1 MDFAL
6 SEEQQ
11 FLAQTVNDLLRDQ
24 CNLDV
29 VRNDA
34 AENQTKNSSL
44 YSALTELG
52 IPGTLI
58 SEDYGGV
65 GLRLLD
71 AALIAES
78 LGSSVATV
86 PFIGSS
92 VLAPLAIE
100 LAGSDVQK
108 DNWLPRLAS
117 GEITCGVALG
127 DHVGARDNTP
137 TSSDGAKVS
146 GRSMFALDVQDADLF
161 LVATANFELHLIEA
175 SDVEVNRLFTIDKT
189 RSVGELAFDN
199 APSDPLSSSGDPEGT
214 LSKVVDAGRIVVA
227 ADTLGAGQAMLD
239 KAIAYAGE
247 RQQFNRVIGSFQ
259 AVKHMCA
266 EMAAE
271 LEPCRSLVWYAAH
284 AFDAIPEDARLS
296 ACHAKAHLAE
306 VGRFVARKAT
316 EVHGGMGFTDLL
328 GLHYWF
334 KRIELNRQLLGTPEF
349 VRNEAA
355 KLQGWI

>member
-11 FLAQTVNDLLRDQ
+11 FLKQTVDDLLRDQ
-24 CNLDV
+24 CSLDV
-29 VRNDA
+29 VRKDA
-34 AENQTKNSSL
+34 ADNETKNSSI
-44 YSALTELG
+44 YDALTQIG

-78 LGSSVATV
+78 LGGSVATV

-92 VLAPLAIE
+92 VLAPLALQ
-100 LAGSDVQK
+100 LAGSDEQK
-108 DNWLPRLAS
+108 DSWLPRLAS

-137 TSSDGAKVS
+137 ITSDGARIS
-146 GRSMFALDVQDADLF
+146 GCAMFALDVQEADVF
-161 LVATANFELHLIEA
+161 LVATASGELHLVEA
-175 SDVEVNRLFTIDKT
+175 SEVELKRLFTIDKT
-189 RSVGELAFDN
+189 RSIGELAFEN
-199 APSDPLSSSGDPEGT
+199 SASDPLSSSGDPQAT
-214 LSKVVDAGRIVVA
+214 LASVVDAGRVVVA
-227 ADTLGAGQAMLD
+227 ADTLGAGQAMLE

-284 AFDAIPEDARLS
+284 AFDSIPEDARLT

>member
-11 FLAQTVNDLLRDQ
+11 FLQQTVKDLLRDQ
-24 CNLDV
+24 CSLEV
-29 VRNDA
+29 VRSDA
-34 AENQTKNSSL
+34 AENQAKNTSV
-44 YSALTELG
+44 YNALIQLG

-58 SEDYGGV
+58 GENYGGV

-71 AALIAES
+71 AALIAEA
-78 LGSSVATV
+78 LGASVATV
-86 PFIGSS
+86 PFVGST
-92 VLAPLAIE
+92 VVAPLAIE
-100 LAGSDVQK
+100 LAGSDEQK
-108 DNWLPRLAS
+108 DTWLPRLAS
-117 GEITCGVALG
+117 GEITCGVAVG
-127 DHVGARDNTP
+127 DHIGARDNNP
-137 TSSDGAKVS
+137 ISSTGEIVS
-146 GRSMFALDVQDADLF
+146 GSAMFALDIQDADLF
-161 LVATANFELHLIEA
+161 LVAAADSELHLVEA
-175 SDVEVNRLFTIDKT
+175 SDVEVKRLYTIDKT
-189 RSVGELAFDN
+189 RSVGELLLEN
-199 APSDPLSSSGDPEGT
+199 ARSDHLASASDQEAT
-214 LSKVVDAGRIVVA
+214 LAKVIGAGRVVVA
-227 ADTLGAGQAMLD
+227 ADTLGAAQTMLD
-239 KAIAYAGE
+239 KAVAYAGE
-247 RQQFNRVIGSFQ
+247 RQQFKRVIGSFQ

-284 AFDAIPEDARLS
+284 AFDAIPEDARLT

-334 KRIELNRQLLGTPEF
+334 KRIELNRQLMGTPEF

-355 KLQGWI
+355 KVQGWI

>member
-11 FLAQTVNDLLRDQ
+11 FLTQTVNDLLRDQ
-24 CNLDV
+24 CSLDI

-34 AENQTKNSSL
+34 AENQTKNATL
-44 YSALTELG
+44 HDALTELG

-78 LGSSVATV
+78 LGGSVATV

-108 DNWLPRLAS
+108 ENWLPQLAS

-137 TSSDGAKVS
+137 VSSDGATVS
-146 GRSMFALDVQDADLF
+146 GRSMFALDVQDSDLF

-175 SDVEVNRLFTIDKT
+175 SDVAVNRLFTIDKT
-189 RSVGELAFDN
+189 RSVGELVFDS
-199 APSDPLSSSGDPEGT
+199 APSDPLVSSGNPEGT
-214 LSKVVDAGRIVVA
+214 LAKVVDAGRVVVA

-239 KAIAYAGE
+239 KAVAYAGE
-247 RQQFNRVIGSFQ
+247 RQQFKRVIGSFQ

-306 VGRFVARKAT
+306 VGRFIARKST

>member
-1 MDFAL
+1 MDFGL

-11 FLAQTVNDLLRDQ
+11 FLQQTVNELLQDQ
-24 CNLDV
+24 CTLDI
-29 VRNDA
+29 VRQDA
-34 AENQTKNSSL
+34 AENETKNRSL
-44 YSALTELG
+44 YSSLTELG

-78 LGSSVATV
+78 LGASVATV
-86 PFIGSS
+86 PFLGSS
-92 VLAPLAIE
+92 ILAPLAIQ
-100 LAGSDVQK
+100 LSGSDEQK
-108 DNWLPRLAS
+108 DNWLPKLAS

-137 TSSDGAKVS
+137 VTSNGSTVS
-146 GRSMFALDVQDADLF
+146 GRAMFALDVQDADVF
-161 LVATANFELHLIEA
+161 LVATVNDELHLVEA
-175 SDVEVNRLFTIDKT
+175 SNTELTRLFTIDKT
-189 RSVGELAFDN
+189 RSVGELTFDN
-199 APSDPLSSSGDPEGT
+199 APSDSLESSIDPTGT
-214 LSKVVDAGRIVVA
+214 LAKVVDAGRVIVA
-227 ADTLGAGQAMLD
+227 ADTLGAAQSMLD
-239 KAIAYAGE
+239 KAVAYAGE

-284 AFDAIPEDARLS
+284 AYDAIPEDTRIT

-306 VGRFVARKAT
+306 IGRFVARKST

-355 KLQGWI
+355 KVQGWI

>member
-11 FLAQTVNDLLRDQ
+11 FLQTTVKELLNDQ
-24 CNLDV
+24 CSLDV
-29 VRNDA
+29 VRADA
-34 AENQTKNSSL
+34 EDNQTKNPSL
-44 YSALTELG
+44 LGALTELG

-58 SEDYGGV
+58 PEDFGGV

-71 AALIAES
+71 AALIAEA
-78 LGSSVATV
+78 LGGNVATV
-86 PFIGSS
+86 PFIGTA
-92 VLAPLAIE
+92 VVAPIAL
-100 LAGSDVQK
+100 LGSGSDEQK
-108 DNWLPRLAS
+108 NQWLPKLAS
-117 GEITCGVALG
+117 GEITMGIALG
-127 DHVGARDNTP
+127 EQIGARDNEPLTLNG
-137 TSSDGAKVS
+137 TTMS
-146 GRSMFALDVQDADLF
+146 GRGMFAMDIQDADAY
-161 LVATANFELHLIEA
+161 LVATRDGDLGI
-175 SDVEVNRLFTIDKT
+175 VESGEVETKRLYTIDKT
-189 RSVGELAFDN
+189 RSIGELIF
-199 APSDPLSSSGDPEGT
+199 SGSACDVLASAKDKEAA
-214 LSKVVDAGRIVVA
+214 LARVIDAGRVIVA
-227 ADTLGAGQAMLD
+227 ADTLGAAQTMIE
-239 KAIAYAGE
+239 KAVEYAGE

-284 AFDAIPEDARLS
+284 AFDAIPEDSRLT

-334 KRIELNRQLLGTPEF
+334 KRVELNRQLLGTPEF

-355 KLQGWI
+355 KVQGWT

>member
-11 FLAQTVNDLLRDQ
+11 FLQQTVKDLLNDQ
-24 CNLDV
+24 CNLEV
-29 VRNDA
+29 IRSDA
-34 AENQTKNSSL
+34 AENQTKNASV
-44 YSALTELG
+44 YDALIQLG

-58 SEDYGGV
+58 GENYGGV

-71 AALIAES
+71 AALIAEA
-78 LGSSVATV
+78 LGARVATV

-92 VLAPLAIE
+92 VVAPLAIE
-100 LAGSDVQK
+100 LAGSDEQK
-108 DNWLPRLAS
+108 DTWLPRLAS

-127 DHVGARDNTP
+127 DHIGARDNKP
-137 TSSDGAKVS
+137 ISSAGAIVS
-146 GRSMFALDVQDADLF
+146 GSAMFSLDVQDADLF
-161 LVATANFELHLIEA
+161 LVAAANGELHLVEA
-175 SDVEVNRLFTIDKT
+175 SDVEVKRLYTIDKT
-189 RSVGELAFDN
+189 RSVGELLFEN
-199 APSDPLSSSGDPEGT
+199 AHSDHLASTSDQEST
-214 LSKVVDAGRIVVA
+214 LAKVIGAGRVVVA
-227 ADTLGAGQAMLD
+227 ADTLGAAQTMLD
-239 KAIAYAGE
+239 NAVAYAGE
-247 RQQFNRVIGSFQ
+247 RQQFKRVIGSFQ

-284 AFDAIPEDARLS
+284 AFDAIPEDARLT

-334 KRIELNRQLLGTPEF
+334 KRIELNRQLMGTPEF

-355 KLQGWI
+355 KVQGWI

>member
-11 FLAQTVNDLLRDQ
+11 FLKQTVDDLLSDQ
-24 CNLDV
+24 CSLDV

-34 AENQTKNSSL
+34 ADNQTKNPSL
-44 YSALTELG
+44 FDALTRIG

-78 LGSSVATV
+78 FGGSVATV
-86 PFIGSS
+86 PYIGSS
-92 VLAPLAIE
+92 VMVPLAIE
-100 LAGSDVQK
+100 LTGSDEQK
-108 DNWLPRLAS
+108 NTWLPRLAS

-127 DHVGARDNTP
+127 DHVGARDNEP
-137 TSSDGAKVS
+137 ISGNGATVS
-146 GRSMFALDVQDADLF
+146 GRSMFALDSQGADAI
-161 LVATANFELHLIEA
+161 LVATQDCELHL
-175 SDVEVNRLFTIDKT
+175 VERSEVELKPLYTIDKT
-189 RSVGELAFDN
+189 RSVGELVFDN
-199 APSDPLSSSGDPEGT
+199 AQSDPLSSTEDPAET
-214 LSKVVDAGRIVVA
+214 LTKVIDAGRVVVA
-227 ADTLGAGQAMLD
+227 ADTLGAGQTMLN
-239 KAIAYAGE
+239 KAVAYAGE

-284 AFDAIPEDARLS
+284 AYDAIPEESRLT

-355 KLQGWI
+355 KLQGWV

>member
-11 FLAQTVNDLLRDQ
+11 FLQQTVKDLLTDS
-24 CNLDV
+24 CGLDV
-29 VRNDA
+29 VRADA
-34 AENQTKNSSL
+34 SENQTKNAKL
-44 YSALTELG
+44 FEALTQLG
-52 IPGTLI
+52 IQGTLI

-71 AALIAES
+71 AALIAEA
-78 LGSSVATV
+78 LGASVATV

-92 VLAPLAIE
+92 VVAPLAIT
-100 LAGSDVQK
+100 LAGSDEQK
-108 DNWLPRLAS
+108 NSWLPRLAS
-117 GEITCGVALG
+117 GEVTCGIALG
-127 DHVGARDNTP
+127 EHVGARDNKP
-137 TSSDGAKVS
+137 IVS
-146 GRSMFALDVQDADLF
+146 NGGMLSGVAMFALDVQESDVF
-161 LVATANFELHLIEA
+161 LIASASGELHLVDANDIA
-175 SDVEVNRLFTIDKT
+175 IQRLYSIDKT
-189 RSVGELAFDN
+189 RSIGELTLNN
-199 APSDPLSSSGDPEGT
+199 APSDTLASSPNPRET
-214 LSKVVDAGRIVVA
+214 LERVIDAGRIAVA
-227 ADTLGAGQAMLD
+227 ADTLGAAQTMLE

-271 LEPCRSLVWYAAH
+271 LEPCRSLIWYAAH
-284 AFDAIPEDARLS
+284 AFDAIPEESMLT

-334 KRIELNRQLLGTPEF
+334 KRVELNRQLLGTPEF
-349 VRNEAA
+349 VRNIAAEA
-355 KLQGWI
+355 QGWT

>member
-11 FLAQTVNDLLRDQ
+11 FLKQTVDHLLRDQ
-24 CNLDV
+24 CSLDV
-29 VRNDA
+29 VRADA
-34 AENQTKNSSL
+34 TEKQTKNPSL
-44 YSALTELG
+44 YDGLTQIG

-78 LGSSVATV
+78 LGGSVATV

-92 VLAPLAIE
+92 VLAPIAIE
-100 LAGSDVQK
+100 LAGSDEQK
-108 DNWLPRLAS
+108 NVWLPRFAS

-127 DHVGARDNTP
+127 DHVGARDNDPIT
-137 TSSDGAKVS
+137 SDGASVS
-146 GRSMFALDVQDADLF
+146 GRSMFALDIQNADVM
-161 LVATANFELHLIEA
+161 LVATADCELHL
-175 SDVEVNRLFTIDKT
+175 VERSEVELKPLYTIDKT
-189 RSVGELAFDN
+189 RSVGELVFEK
-199 APSDPLSSSGDPEGT
+199 SSSEPLSSTSDPSGT
-214 LSKVVDAGRIVVA
+214 LAKVIDAGRVVVA
-227 ADTLGAGQAMLD
+227 ADTLGAGQTMLD
-239 KAIAYAGE
+239 KAVAYAGE

-284 AFDAIPEDARLS
+284 AYDAIPEDARLT

-355 KLQGWI
+355 KMQGWV